1 MPVFTIDGETEKA
14 NGGVFFHSNVNK
26 VEAVSCVVRKYNRN
40 DWHNVVLMCKET
52 VIISIKAEKGS
63 EAGGLKTNER
73 HKVCC
78 LDAES
83 PITKI
88 KL

>member
-40 DWHNVVLMCKET
+40 D
-52 VIISIKAEKGS
+52 
-63 EAGGLKTNER
+63 
-73 HKVCC
+73 
-78 LDAES
+78 
-83 PITKI
+83 
-88 KL
+88 